1 MSSQQV
7 DRDHLSAYEIALLQF
22 DEACAH
28 MNLRPGVAKI
38 LRTCKRELTVNFPV
52 VMDNDEVEMFT
63 GYRVHHSTIRGPTKG
78 GIRFHPDVS
87 LDEVRALAMWMSL
100 KCAVA
105 NIPYGGAKGGVIV
118 DPKKLSRRELERLTR
133 RYATE
138 ISILIG
144 PDSDIPAPD
153 VGTDP
158 QIMAWIMD
166 TYSMHQGYTVPA
178 VVTGKPALIGGSA
191 GRPGATGRSVTY
203 CALRA
208 MEHLGIPVR
217 QARVAVQGYGNVGS
231 WTARLL
237 HDAGCRVIAVSD
249 SRGAIYNASGLN
261 AQAVLDHKQKTGSVV
276 GLNGSEAIGEQEMM
290 GLECEVL
297 VPAALEMA
305 ITSEVAK
312 DIKARIIS
320 EGANGPTTPAADDI
334 LQQKGVFIVPDILAN
349 SGGVIVSYFEWV
361 QDFQRLFWHER
372 EINRRLEELLDV
384 AFGEVLSAARKEGV
398 TMRTAATMTAVQRMH
413 DATILRGIYP

>member
-1 MSSQQV
+1 MEDSV
-7 DRDHLSAYEIALLQF
+7 DRDNLSPYEVALLQF

-28 MNLRPGVAKI
+28 MELRKGVREM

-52 VMDNDEVEMFT
+52 VMDNDDVQMFT

-78 GIRFHPDVS
+78 GIRFHPEVS

-153 VGTDP
+153 VNTDA

-166 TYSMHQGYTVPA
+166 TYSMHKGYTVPA
-178 VVTGKPALIGGSA
+178 VVTGKPIEIGGSE
-191 GRPGATGRSVTY
+191 GRPSATGRSVTY
-203 CALRA
+203 CAIRA
-208 MEHLGIPVR
+208 MRHLGITVEG
-217 QARVAVQGYGNVGS
+217 ARVAVQGYGNVGS
-231 WTARLL
+231 WAAQLL
-237 HDAGCRVIAVSD
+237 HDAGCKVVAVSD
-249 SRGAIYNASGLN
+249 SRGGIFNANGLDP
-261 AQAVLDHKQKTGSVV
+261 AAVLAHKKQTGSVV
-276 GLNGSEAIGEQEMM
+276 AFANADNITEKELLAT
-290 GLECEVL
+290 ECEVL

-305 ITSEVAK
+305 IRAEEATNVR
-312 DIKARIIS
+312 ARIIS
-320 EGANGPTTPAADDI
+320 EGANGPTTPAADEI
-334 LQQKGVFIVPDILAN
+334 LNAAGVTIVPDILAN

-361 QDFQRLFWHER
+361 QDLQRLFWHEG
-372 EINRRLEELLDV
+372 EINHRLEGLLDG
-384 AFGEVLSAARKEGV
+384 AFSEVLACSQKNKV
-398 TMRTAATMTAVQRMH
+398 TMRTAATMVAVQRMH

>member
-28 MNLRPGVAKI
+28 MNLRQGVAKM

-334 LQQKGVFIVPDILAN
+334 LQQKDVFIVPDILAN